1 MTKISQLADIG
12 AGLAAGDEFIIR
24 DVSDVSTPNKK
35 VTASGFLALG
45 SALGIFGSNFINA
58 GATGESRVE
67 TVASGISGYVVT
79 TISGIPSARTTISG
93 YYENASGVVSGVFYP
108 VVTQVDIGTAPNQ
121 VPVNGFLGTMAF
133 QDAAAVNVDLA
144 TITTATISSAAVTAF
159 SNVPLLTG
167 GGLKFP
173 ATQVAS
179 ADPNTLDDYEEGT
192 WTPALILST
201 TNFDSI
207 NFTNQAGVYTKV
219 GNIVYAYAFLQVGN
233 FTRGSGSGNLQM
245 TGLPFTV
252 ARTVDV
258 FEYPGSVR
266 TNYTGGAAMFTNNH
280 PVLAMPVTLGT
291 GIQFFK
297 LNTTSSYTSPIT
309 QADMNATGVTY
320 AANFYVSVTYRV

>member
-35 VTASGFLALG
+35 VTASGFLTLG
-45 SALGIFGSNFINA
+45 SALGLFGSNYINA

-133 QDAAAVNVDLA
+133 QDAAAVNIDLA
-144 TITTATISSAAVTAF
+144 AITQIN
-159 SNVPLLTG
+159 NVPLLAG

-173 ATQVAS
+173 PTQIPS

-192 WTPALILST
+192 ITNPLQIGATTITSGITGTST
-201 TNFDSI
+201 
-207 NFTNQAGVYTKV
+207 YTKI
-219 GNIVYAYAFLQVGN
+219 GNRVFASYAIDYTAG
-233 FTRGSGSGNLQM
+233 T
-245 TGLPFTV
+245 TGAVSLRLPFTPSSTINSYQV
-252 ARTVDV
+252 STAFTDTTNTWASIIYQV
-258 FEYPGSVR
+258 FASTALAGVFNGFNPNSALTFSASERRLFRLQVVYD
-266 TNYTGGAAMFTNNH
+266 AA
-280 PVLAMPVTLGT
+280 
-291 GIQFFK
+291 
-297 LNTTSSYTSPIT
+297 
-309 QADMNATGVTY
+309 
-320 AANFYVSVTYRV
+320 

>member
-35 VTASGFLALG
+35 VTASGFLTLG
-45 SALGIFGSNFINA
+45 SALGLFGSNYINA

-133 QDAAAVNVDLA
+133 QDAAAVNIDLA
-144 TITTATISSAAVTAF
+144 AITQIN
-159 SNVPLLTG
+159 NVPLLAG

-173 ATQVAS
+173 PTQIPS

-192 WTPALILST
+192 WTPNV
-201 TNFDSI
+201 TNTGYTYTYS
-207 NFTNQAGVYTKV
+207 NQTGTYTKV
-219 GNIVYAYAFLQVGN
+219 GRKVTLSWRVAVTA
-233 FTRGSGSGNLQM
+233 RSGSAGGGLPVVA
-245 TGLPFTV
+245 LPFTPS
-252 ARTVDV
+252 ASFT
-258 FEYPGSVR
+258 GS
-266 TNYTGGAAMFTNNH
+266 ALM
-280 PVLAMPVTLGT
+280 
-291 GIQFFK
+291 
-297 LNTTSSYTSPIT
+297 SPQPAQLVIHK
-309 QADMNATGVTY
+309 AATGSTSGIRTFLYSGLANGNPTY
-320 AANFYVSVTYRV
+320 FWIAAIDTSGNSFDLGAEFNMGGVFIYEV